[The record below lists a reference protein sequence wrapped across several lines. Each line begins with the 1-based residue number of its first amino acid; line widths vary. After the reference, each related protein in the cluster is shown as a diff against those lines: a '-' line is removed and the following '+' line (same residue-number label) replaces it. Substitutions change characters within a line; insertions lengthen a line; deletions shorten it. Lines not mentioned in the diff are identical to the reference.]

1 MTSQSLNQD
10 QPKGED
16 VFEHCWILSTF
27 FDRLSDVYCFF
38 VLLEVMSEAGDS
50 SESTSEPKGQ
60 PVSGLKQSTLLE
72 QSSVNLAILES
83 LERLNQN
90 FAAFSEY
97 QYPENDYSHE
107 QVDEVGERSNVSS
120 PVDIHQEVNAIVNPV
135 NDSEDIESSQDKPRN
150 DESDIVDYDSQL
162 DLNIDTKGPKIN
174 DKVAGVVNKLCL
186 QRISQDQS
194 KAMIKRHS
202 TPQNVNLKLPK
213 CEPSIWN
220 EIPGKTRVNDIKF
233 QSTQALLIA
242 SVNCQLE
249 VAENLLKTKSEKQ
262 VITTC
267 LDGITLA
274 MASNYELNLRRRDA
288 MRPHFKSEFAKG
300 LCSSTNPADEFL
312 FGGDTA
318 KRIKEIAE
326 LNKNKVCKAQPSRPQ
341 GRGQRFSPYPQRGF
355 RGYIRGRGRAFRGR
369 GSGPSGYQQQQQQ
382 YFQHAPQS
390 EKKSG
395 SRANQN

>member
-1 MTSQSLNQD
+1 M
-10 QPKGED
+10 G
-16 VFEHCWILSTF
+16 
-27 FDRLSDVYCFF
+27 
-38 VLLEVMSEAGDS
+38 
-50 SESTSEPKGQ
+50 
-60 PVSGLKQSTLLE
+60 
-72 QSSVNLAILES
+72 
-83 LERLNQN
+83 
-90 FAAFSEY
+90 
-97 QYPENDYSHE
+97 
-107 QVDEVGERSNVSS
+107 
-120 PVDIHQEVNAIVNPV
+120 IHQEVNAIVNPV
-135 NDSEDIESSQDKPRN
+135 NDSEDIESPQDKPRN

-162 DLNIDTKGPKIN
+162 DLNRDTKGPKIN

-186 QRISQDQS
+186 QRISRDQS

-249 VAENLLKTKSEKQ
+249 VAETLLKTKSEQQ

-288 MRPHFKSEFAKG
+288 MRPQFMSEFAKG
-300 LCSSTNPADEFL
+300 LCSSTNSADEFL
-312 FGGDTA
+312 FGGDTS

-341 GRGQRFSPYPQRGF
+341 GSGQRFSPYPQREF
-355 RGYIRGRGRAFRGR
+355 RGHIKGKGRAFRGR
-369 GSGPSGYQQQQQQ
+369 GSGPSGYQQQQQ